1 MRGSVVSGPASA
13 VETVLDCTTPSALR
27 LRPLGLM
34 SDDAAAQAAVEAGSA
49 MPLAG
54 GPLAFTLVELAARRH
69 PDGEGSGGAVSAVG
83 TIAAIREA
91 ARRRGGD
98 LEEAV
103 QGALGR
109 LSAARAPWAGLSLDG
124 RTGPLLMGIVN
135 VTPDSFSDGGYWLD
149 AGRAVEHGRALLEA
163 GAHILDIG
171 GESTRPGATP
181 VAPEEEIRRIEPV
194 IRALAEAG
202 AVVSVDT
209 RHAPVMRAAVAAGA
223 RIINDVSA
231 LAADP
236 DSIAAAASCDAGIV
250 LMHMRGNPATMLSPS
265 MTSYDAPAALVVY
278 DELAER
284 LDACIAAG
292 IARDRIVVD
301 PGIGFAKLAIHNL
314 EVLSHLPLFHGFGC
328 GVLLGLSR
336 KSFIGRLDRDM
347 PPKARVPGSLAGAL
361 QGLAQG
367 VQILRVHD
375 VAETRQAV
383 AVWRAI
389 QAATPADP
397 VAPGTTTPYTG

>member
-13 VETVLDCTTPSALR
+13 IETVLDCASAAPSALR
-27 LRPLGLM
+27 LRPLGLVG
-34 SDDAAAQAAVEAGSA
+34 DDAAAQAAVEAGLA
-49 MPLAG
+49 LPLAG
-54 GPLAFTLVELAARRH
+54 GPLAFALVELAARRH
-69 PDGEGSGGAVSAVG
+69 PDGEGGALSAVAAV
-83 TIAAIREA
+83 AAIRDA
-91 ARRRGGD
+91 ARRRGGAV
-98 LEEAV
+98 EETIE
-103 QGALGR
+103 GALAR

-135 VTPDSFSDGGYWLD
+135 VTPDSFSDGGDWLD
-149 AGRAVEHGRALLEA
+149 AARAVAHGRALLEA
-163 GAHILDIG
+163 GAHILDVG

-181 VAPEEEIRRIEPV
+181 VAPDEEIRRIEPV

-209 RHAPVMRAAVAAGA
+209 RHASVMIAAVAAGA

-236 DSIAAAASCDAGIV
+236 GSIAAAASCDAGIV
-250 LMHMRGNPATMLSPS
+250 LMHIRGDPATMLSL
-265 MTSYDAPAALVVY
+265 TEYDAPAALVVY

-284 LDACIAAG
+284 IDACAAAG

-301 PGIGFAKLAIHNL
+301 PGIGFAKQAVHNL
-314 EVLSHLPLFHGFGC
+314 EVLSHLTLFHGFGC

-397 VAPGTTTPYTG
+397 VAPAR